1 MEQDDVS
8 EDSSGSGRR
17 QTQRRVK
24 HRNQPDVI
32 IEIGAGLEEAGV
44 GDEGGN
50 FRRKSSPSILVV
62 EPERVGQVVGGEKL
76 EVERGVSSEQ
86 HLLNF
91 ATHLEELAESFL
103 ELLFL
108 RV

>member
-8 EDSSGSGRR
+8 KDSSGSGRR

-44 GDEGGN
+44 GNEGGN
-50 FRRKSSPSILVV
+50 LRRKSSPSILVV

-86 HLLNF
+86 HLGPML
-91 ATHLEELAESFL
+91 
-103 ELLFL
+103 
-108 RV
+108 